1 MKGRNSLQAI
11 VHKKLRKEKG
21 YSMWQLIKF
30 EIQKLMGKKLTLACL
45 LGMALMEA
53 VMIANY
59 IYPGGEAVQYF
70 QEGELVTLDG
80 SEAIREAQAIAEKY
94 EGPLTDEK
102 VQAILADFDMAEEDM
117 KKHGLDPSMEG
128 MYTHNFLYASLKAFY
143 NGEGV
148 WNGLTVQ
155 EVYGD
160 LTKDL
165 RVGYSSGWISLLIAL
180 LNTLISLG
188 CVLIIILAPLFA
200 EEYTRGTD
208 ALILTAAYGKNKC
221 ARAKI
226 IAGFLITL
234 GLVGVVIL
242 SFAGAYLLFYGT
254 EGLEASV
261 QISDTGAFRGVS
273 YPMNC
278 GQAVLFA
285 LLMWLTASLVLAAV
299 SILVSAAAKSAFNSL
314 VISFVLFV
322 LPLFV
327 NWESLGALNL
337 PAQFLPIRQMRLFE
351 IYACPLLH
359 AGPLEVNLMWLSV
372 PLTLAA
378 VILGSL
384 YAGRAFA
391 RHQVV

>member
-1 MKGRNSLQAI
+1 
-11 VHKKLRKEKG
+11 
-21 YSMWQLIKF
+21 MWQLIIF

-59 IYPGGEAVQYF
+59 IYPRGEAVQYF

-80 SEAIREAQAIAEKY
+80 KEGIEAAQAIAEKY
-94 EGPLTDEK
+94 QGPLTDAK
-102 VQAILADFDMAEEDM
+102 VQDILAEFDMEEEDM
-117 KKHGLDPSMEG
+117 KSHGLDPSIEG

-143 NGEGV
+143 DGKGV
-148 WNGLTVQ
+148 WNGMTVG
-155 EVYGD
+155 EVYGELAQD
-160 LTKDL
+160 LN
-165 RVGYSSGWISLLIAL
+165 VGYSSGWISMLTAL

-208 ALILTAAYGKNKC
+208 ALILTGAYGKSKC

-226 IAGFLITL
+226 IAGFLVTL
-234 GLVGVVIL
+234 GLVGIVIL
-242 SFAGAYLLFYGT
+242 TFAAVYLLAYGT
-254 EGLEASV
+254 AGLEASV
-261 QISDTGAFRGVS
+261 QVSDSGAFRNVS

-285 LLMWLTASLVLAAV
+285 LLMWFTASLVLTAV
-299 SILVSAAAKSAFNSL
+299 SVFVSAAAKSAFNSL

-322 LPLFV
+322 LPLFI

-351 IYACPLLH
+351 IFACPLLH
-359 AGPLEVNLMWLSV
+359 AGSLELNLMWLSI
-372 PLTLAA
+372 PLALAA

>member
-1 MKGRNSLQAI
+1 MEADQKSKDKKG
-11 VHKKLRKEKG
+11 VC
-21 YSMWQLIKF
+21 SMWQLIKF

-70 QEGELVTLDG
+70 QEGELVTLG
-80 SEAIREAQAIAEKY
+80 GKEAIQEAQAIAGKY
-94 EGPLTDEK
+94 EGSLTDEK
-102 VQAILADFDMAEEDM
+102 VQAILADYRMGEEDL
-117 KKHGLDPSMEG
+117 KRHGLDPSMEG
-128 MYTHNFLYASLKAFY
+128 MYTHNFLYASLKSFY
-143 NGEGV
+143 DAAGD
-148 WNGLTVQ
+148 WNGMTVG

-160 LTKDL
+160 LAEEL
-165 RVGYSSGWISLLIAL
+165 HVGYSSGWISLLLAL

-208 ALILTAAYGKNKC
+208 ALILTASYGKNKC
-221 ARAKI
+221 AWAKI
-226 IAGFLITL
+226 IAGFLVTL
-234 GLVGVVIL
+234 GLVGSVIL
-242 SFAGAYLLFYGT
+242 VFFAVYLLAYGT
-254 EGLEASV
+254 AGLGASV

-273 YPMNC
+273 YPLNC

-299 SILVSAAAKSAFNSL
+299 SICISAAVKSAFNSL

-322 LPLFV
+322 LPLFI
-327 NWESLGALNL
+327 NWEALGRLNL
-337 PAQFLPIRQMRLFE
+337 PAQFLPIRQMRLFD
-351 IYACPLLH
+351 IFACPLLEI
-359 AGPLEVNLMWLSV
+359 GSFQFNLMWLSI
-372 PLTLAA
+372 PLALAA
-378 VILGSL
+378 VVLGSL
-384 YAGRAFA
+384 YAKRAFA